1 MVSELCGIPVD
12 DLQHL
17 RTPDRPAH
25 RASCRCGAWASTSP
39 AAGTAKNSAL
49 INLHLATGQI
59 GRAGAGP
66 FSLTGQPNAMGGRET
81 GSLAN
86 LLPGHRQ
93 VANPQDRAEVADY
106 WQVAQLPEQPG
117 LTAIELFEAV
127 RQQRIKAL
135 WIVCSNPAQSLPN
148 QTKIHQALAECPF
161 VVVQEAFANTETC
174 RYADLLLPAASWG
187 EKEGTVTN
195 SERRI
200 SHVRRSHTRHP
211 ARRGQTGRSPATLPG
226 AWKPCCAPDKPACSP
241 SSSPRNCSTST
252 AD

>member
-1 MVSELCGIPVD
+1 C
-12 DLQHL
+12 
-17 RTPDRPAH
+17 
-25 RASCRCGAWASTSP
+25 
-39 AAGTAKNSAL
+39 
-49 INLHLATGQI
+49 
-59 GRAGAGP
+59 GP

-135 WIVCSNPAQSLPN
+135 WIVCSNPAQSLPD
-148 QTKIHQALAECPF
+148 QQKVHQALAECPF
-161 VVVQEAFANTETC
+161 VVVQEAFAHTETC
-174 RYADLLLPAASWG
+174 AYADLLLPAASWA

-200 SHVRRSHTRHP
+200 SHVRAAIPAPGEARADWAIACDV
-211 ARRGQTGRSPATLPG
+211 ARRLENLLRPGQ
-226 AWKPCCAPDKPACSP
+226 P
-241 SSSPRNCSTST
+241 SLFAFQQPEE
-252 AD
+252 